1 MRRKLPTTAALTA
14 FEAAARHLSYTR
26 AAEELAVT
34 QSAVCRQIA
43 TLEGFLGTQLFRRSR
58 RGVVLTEVG
67 RRYAARVAA
76 RLDAVE
82 RDALDAMSQ
91 AAPARAGQLAGALEL
106 AVVPT
111 FATQWLLPRLPRF
124 AALHPGVTVHLT
136 PRTRP
141 FLFEGSGLDAAIH
154 ASPGLW
160 PGTDGMALLPERL
173 IAVAAPGCLA
183 TRKRWRLDDYA
194 HLPLLQAS
202 TRPYAWRQWFAHFGV
217 RHAHDLTGPRMELF
231 SLLTEA
237 AAQGLGVALVPRL
250 LVERELASG
259 RLAQVTPHEQ
269 PGERSVHLLYPPHRA
284 AEPVLAAF
292 AQWLV
297 AEAAAYQPSGAGG
310 AAPAGLDEAARR
322 VGSP

>member
-1 MRRKLPTTAALTA
+1 MRRTLPSTAALTA
-14 FEAAARHLSYTR
+14 FEAAARHLSFTR
-26 AAEELAVT
+26 AAQELAVT
-34 QSAVCRQIA
+34 QSAVCRQIGG
-43 TLEGFLGTQLFRRSR
+43 LESQLGVKLFRRSQ

-67 RRYAARVAA
+67 QRYANAVAL

-111 FATQWLLPRLPRF
+111 FAAQWLLPRLPRF
-124 AALHPGVTVHLT
+124 VAAHPGVTVHLT

-154 ASPGLW
+154 ASPAPW
-160 PGTDGMALLPERL
+160 PGTQGLALLPERL
-173 IAVAAPGCLA
+173 IAVAAPALLA
-183 TRKRWRLDDYA
+183 QRKRWRLADYA

-217 RHAHDLTGPRMELF
+217 RLAQDGHDLAGPRMELF
-231 SLLTEA
+231 SLLAEA
-237 AAQGLGVALVPRL
+237 AAQGLGAALLPRL

-259 RLAQVTPHEQ
+259 RLAQVSPHEQ
-269 PGERSVHLLYPPHRA
+269 PGERIYHLMHPPHRA
-284 AEPVLAAF
+284 GDPVLAAW
-292 AQWLV
+292 AQWLG
-297 AEAAAYQPSGAGG
+297 AEAAAYR
-310 AAPAGLDEAARR
+310 AAA
-322 VGSP
+322 